1 MATLK
6 AVPSRLDQRLGDLS
20 TTLDPNVRSGCL
32 VTGWVVVVLGGAMVG
47 RMASGRS
54 KKYSVKNGDGA
65 SERERERER
74 KSPLKARS
82 PPKETVSSKIKTTNS
97 VNAEPVNN

>member
-20 TTLDPNVRSGCL
+20 TTLDPTVRSGCV

-47 RMASGRS
+47 RMATGRS
-54 KKYSVKNGDGA
+54 KRHAVDRANRGDRA
-65 SERERERER
+65 SERERKNPLN
-74 KSPLKARS
+74 KSPLK
-82 PPKETVSSKIKTTNS
+82 ENVSH
-97 VNAEPVNN
+97 NNNHAKQ